1 MKPCRNSWKPKVTTE
16 TIQQALA
23 DLAEKELGFSTGLHA
38 GDWRI
43 NWTAWHATLVVAI
56 EDHFEICFEPE
67 DEEQIHTLEQL
78 VALIQKKL
86 ANR

>member
-1 MKPCRNSWKPKVTTE
+1 MTTE
-16 TIQQALA
+16 TIQQALT
-23 DLAEKELGFSTGLHA
+23 DLAEKELGFSTGLQA
-38 GDWRI
+38 GDLADQLDSVARL
-43 NWTAWHATLVVAI
+43 TLVVAI

>member
-1 MKPCRNSWKPKVTTE
+1 MTTE

-23 DLAEKELGFSTGLHA
+23 ELAEKELGFSTGLHA
-38 GDWRI
+38 GDLADQLDSVARL
-43 NWTAWHATLVVAI
+43 TLVVAI

-78 VALIQKKL
+78 VDLIQKKL

>member
-1 MKPCRNSWKPKVTTE
+1 MTAE

-23 DLAEKELGFSTGLHA
+23 DLAEKELGFSAGLRA
-38 GDWRI
+38 GDLADQLDSVARL
-43 NWTAWHATLVVAI
+43 TLVVAI